1 MRPGPTSTCYMSLV
15 IEFNLSIEPQNTDRG
30 SYICLAPGQ
39 DSSSNPSYMRE
50 SPDTGRAKA
59 RSVLEG
65 LAAGGGQSVLR
76 DIMLLLVLLR

>member
-30 SYICLAPGQ
+30 SCICLAPGQ
-39 DSSSNPSYMRE
+39 ELSSNPSHMRE
-50 SPDTGRAKA
+50 SPDIGRAKA
-59 RSVLEG
+59 RSLLEG